1 MRVLKFKINT
11 KRTEV
16 RPYIK
21 NFPKNLL
28 TLKYFSEK
36 VYGECTVL
44 LKRVN
49 VLRSNNK

>member
-1 MRVLKFKINT
+1 MKVLKFKINT

-28 TLKYFSEK
+28 KKMYNMKQYESHFK
-36 VYGECTVL
+36 DYA
-44 LKRVN
+44 KA
-49 VLRSNNK
+49 KK